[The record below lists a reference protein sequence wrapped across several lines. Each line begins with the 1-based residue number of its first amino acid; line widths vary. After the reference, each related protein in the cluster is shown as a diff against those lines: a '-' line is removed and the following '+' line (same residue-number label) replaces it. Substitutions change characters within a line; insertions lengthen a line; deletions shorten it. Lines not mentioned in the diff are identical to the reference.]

1 MLTTSPWP
9 AYILRFALGTAAVLL
24 LGLLSGHP
32 LPVWLLAALA
42 VIGYHARQIL
52 RLERWLRHGRRLR
65 PPQAGGLW
73 GAIYDSL
80 YRLQRR
86 HRRRRHRL
94 TQLLRRF
101 RESANAMPDATVVL
115 RDSGEMQWWNG
126 VAGRYLGLRWPQD
139 QGTRV
144 ANLLRHPDFADFLQ
158 RGDWHQAVKVPSPV
172 DSRRVLEIRL
182 VPYGEHQQL
191 LLAREVTRL
200 HRLETMRRDFVGNIT
215 HELRTPLTVL
225 RGMSEQLADLEAPTA
240 EDLRRPLQ
248 LMDQQIERMGRL
260 VDDLLMLSRL
270 ETAAPDADQEPV
282 DVPAMLRGLLDEA
295 RTLSDGRH
303 QLSLDVDESLLVEG
317 DEGELRSAFSNLLTN
332 AIKYTEAGGRI
343 DLRWFMAGGA
353 ACLTVADT
361 GRGIPAHHLPR
372 LTERFYRVDA
382 GRASSNGGTGLGL
395 AIVKHVLSRH
405 DAHLEVTSEVGEGST
420 FCCVFQ
426 RYLRRAD
433 GARAEDRTASHRPS

>member
-9 AYILRFALGTAAVLL
+9 SYLLRVALGAGAVLL
-24 LGLLSGHP
+24 IGLISGRP
-32 LPVWLLAALA
+32 LLVWLVAALA
-42 VIGYHARQIL
+42 VLAYHGRQIV

-65 PPQAGGLW
+65 PPAAGGLW

-86 HRRRRHRL
+86 HRQRRFRL
-94 TQLLRRF
+94 AQLLRRF
-101 RESANAMPDATVVL
+101 RESANAMPDGTVVL
-115 RDSGEMQWWNG
+115 RDTGEMQWWNG
-126 VAGRYLGLRWPQD
+126 VASRYLGLQWPRD
-139 QGTRV
+139 QGQRI
-144 ANLLRHPDFADFLQ
+144 ANLLRHPDFTEFLQ
-158 RGDWHQAVKVPSPV
+158 RGDWHQAVKVPSPA
-172 DSRRVLEIRL
+172 DSRRVLEIRI

-225 RGMSEQLADLEAPTA
+225 RGMSEQLGDLEEPTA
-240 EDLRRPLQ
+240 EELRRPLQ

-260 VDDLLMLSRL
+260 VDDLLLLSRL

-282 DVPAMLRGLLDEA
+282 DVPALLRGLLDEA
-295 RTLSDGRH
+295 RTLSERRH
-303 QLSLDVDESLLVEG
+303 RLSLEVDESLLVEG
-317 DEGELRSAFSNLLTN
+317 DENELRSAFSNLLTN
-332 AIKYTEAGGRI
+332 AIKYTDPGGRV
-343 DLRWFMAGGA
+343 DVRWFVASGA

-372 LTERFYRVDA
+372 LTERFYRVDG

-405 DAHLEVTSEVGEGST
+405 DAHLEVTSEVGVGST
-420 FCCVFQ
+420 FSCVFS

-433 GARAEDRTASHRPS
+433 GHASREVARRPS

>member
-9 AYILRFALGTAAVLL
+9 GFVLRFGLGTVAVLL
-24 LGLLSGHP
+24 LGLVTGH
-32 LPVWLLAALA
+32 LLLVALLAALA
-42 VIGYHARQIL
+42 VLAYHGRQVL

-65 PPQAGGLW
+65 PPKAEGLW
-73 GAIYDSL
+73 GSLYDSL

-86 HRRRRHRL
+86 HRRRRLRL
-94 TQLLRRF
+94 ARLLRRF

-115 RDSGEMQWWNG
+115 RDTGEMQWWNG
-126 VAGRYLGLRWPQD
+126 VAGRYLGLQWPRD
-139 QGTRV
+139 QGQRV
-144 ANLLRHPDFADFLQ
+144 ANLLRHPDFAEFLE
-158 RGDWHQAVKVPSPV
+158 RGDWHTAVKVPSPV
-172 DSRRVLEIRL
+172 DSRRVLEVRV

-225 RGMSEQLADLEAPTA
+225 RGMSEQLSDLESPSAD
-240 EDLRRPLQ
+240 DLRRPLE

-260 VDDLLMLSRL
+260 VDDLLLLSRL
-270 ETAAPDADQEPV
+270 ETAAPEADREPV
-282 DVPAMLRGLLDEA
+282 DVPALLGGLMDEA
-295 RTLSDGRH
+295 RTMSEGRH
-303 QLSLDVDESLLVEG
+303 TLTLDADGSLLVEG
-317 DEGELRSAFSNLLTN
+317 DESELRSAFSNLLTN
-332 AIKYTEAGGRI
+332 AVKYTDAGGRV
-343 DLRWFMAGGA
+343 DVRWFVAGGA

-372 LTERFYRVDA
+372 LTERFYRVDG
-382 GRASSNGGTGLGL
+382 GRATSNGGTGLGL

-405 DAHLEVTSEVGEGST
+405 DAYLEVTSEVEVGST
-420 FCCVFQ
+420 FSCVFS

-433 GARAEDRTASHRPS
+433 GRAPRRKADRRS